1 MGALWMQDI
10 RQLFSWRRLL
20 GLAAVVLFAL
30 CCLFA
35 LNGQGG
41 QMDAAERI
49 SIGVVN
55 KDTSVYSKMLL
66 SFYEE
71 NGLFTSYVSV
81 FIGGEEE
88 IREKFEAG
96 GLDMYLVI
104 PEDFADSMVYLEHL
118 PVQAVISTRKPA
130 VGIML
135 KNLMESYAKYISAVE
150 VHCVALYDVMLQSG
164 MPRTQASQ
172 MNEKISVQLILKAL
186 SKSDFFERYILENYS
201 AVHLGS
207 FYLHEAVLL
216 LFAFW
221 ALFAG
226 MRFQREHHA
235 GIYARL
241 RVIGV
246 GSFSVLLQKFLFFG
260 VQVAFAVLAAAL
272 LLHLSGRAVPLQV
285 YFLFGLYAWGM
296 GALMLFMAALFGKMK
311 NYLLASNLFLLLS
324 VILGGGLIPF
334 MYLPKRMGTVAH
346 VMPNY
351 WFLRLIFDA
360 EGNGVAGRT
369 FWTVTALCVAGI
381 FFLLLAAA
389 GLYQGKE
396 GRGYGDA

>member
-1 MGALWMQDI
+1 MGALWVQDI

-20 GLAAVVLFAL
+20 GLAAVLLSALIVLLAQK
-30 CCLFA
+30 
-35 LNGQGG
+35 GQGG
-41 QMDAAERI
+41 QLDASERI
-49 SIGVVN
+49 TIGVVN

-81 FIGGEEE
+81 LIGEEE
-88 IREKFEAG
+88 DIRARFEEG

-104 PEDFADSMVYLEHL
+104 PKDFADSMVYLEHL

-150 VHCVALYDVMLQSG
+150 IHCVALYDVMLQSG
-164 MPRTQASQ
+164 MPRAQASE

-201 AVHLGS
+201 AIHLAP
-207 FYLHEAVLL
+207 FYLHAAILL
-216 LFAFW
+216 LFSFW
-221 ALFAG
+221 ALLAG
-226 MRFQREHHA
+226 VRFQKEHHA

-241 RVIGV
+241 RAIGV

-260 VQVAFAVLAAAL
+260 AQVVLAVLAAAFL
-272 LLHLSGRAVPLQV
+272 LRLLKGAVPWQV

-296 GALMLFMAALFGKMK
+296 GALMLFMAAVFEKMK
-311 NYLLASNLFLLLS
+311 NYLLASSLFLLLS
-324 VILGGGLIPF
+324 MILGGGLIPF
-334 MYLPKRMGTVAH
+334 MYLPGRMGMVARI
-346 VMPNY
+346 MPNY
-351 WFLRLIFDA
+351 WFMRLIFDA
-360 EGNGVAGRT
+360 EKSAMTDKTLWQVA
-369 FWTVTALCVAGI
+369 ACCVAGM
-381 FFLLLAAA
+381 FFLLVVAA
-389 GLYQGKE
+389 GFYQGKE
-396 GRGYGDA
+396 GRSYANA

>member
-20 GLAAVVLFAL
+20 VFAAVVLSAL

-35 LNGQGG
+35 MKGRGEQF
-41 QMDAAERI
+41 DAAERI

-55 KDTSVYSKMLL
+55 NDTSVYSKMLL

-81 FIGGEEE
+81 FIGGEED
-88 IREKFEAG
+88 IRARFEAG

-104 PEDFADSMVYLEHL
+104 PENFADSMVYLEHL

-130 VGIML
+130 VEIML

-164 MPRTQASQ
+164 MSRAQASE
-172 MNEKISVQLILKAL
+172 MNERISVQLILKAL
-186 SKSDFFERYILENYS
+186 SKSDFFERHILENYS
-201 AVHLGS
+201 SVPPAS

-216 LFAFW
+216 LLAFW
-221 ALFAG
+221 ALLAG
-226 MRFQREHHA
+226 MRFQKEHHA

-241 RVIGV
+241 RVMGV
-246 GSFSVLLQKFLFFG
+246 GSFSVLFQKFLFFG
-260 VQVAFAVLAAAL
+260 GEVAFVLLAAAFL
-272 LLHLSGRAVPLQV
+272 LRLSGWVVSWQV

-296 GALMLFMAALFGKMK
+296 GALMLFMAAFFGKMK
-311 NYLLASNLFLLLS
+311 NYLLASNMLLLLS

-334 MYLPKRMGTVAH
+334 MYLPKRMGMVARA
-346 VMPNY
+346 MPNH

-360 EGNGVAGRT
+360 EESGVAKPT
-369 FWTVTALCVAGI
+369 LWQVAAFCLAGML
-381 FFLLLAAA
+381 FLLLVAA
-389 GLYQGKE
+389 GLYQRKE
-396 GRGYGDA
+396 GRGNGDA